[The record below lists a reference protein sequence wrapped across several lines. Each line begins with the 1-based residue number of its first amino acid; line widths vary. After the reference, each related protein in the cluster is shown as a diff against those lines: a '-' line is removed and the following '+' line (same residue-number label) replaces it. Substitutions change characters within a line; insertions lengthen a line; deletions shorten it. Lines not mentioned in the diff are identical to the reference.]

1 LETHGSENA
10 NPKMGCLSENSKS
23 WWKKERTQK
32 GCCDACVQIFGV
44 KFLRPIMYGS

>member
-23 WWKKERTQK
+23 WWKKEEHRRVVVMLVWK
-32 GCCDACVQIFGV
+32 NLV
-44 KFLRPIMYGS
+44 